1 MLFYDAICVF
11 RKIFSY
17 ESGLSIKSLTISS
30 SFIPLDALNKIKS
43 PFDAFSFT
51 AGGDLFLSV
60 MADAV
65 FLKLFQGAF
74 RDKSS
79 QFSVRKD
86 AVNFIRADHSAALFM
101 ERFFKIAEFKH
112 ITEHEHFLP

>member
-1 MLFYDAICVF
+1 MRFPSQL
-11 RKIFSY
+11 
-17 ESGLSIKSLTISS
+17 
-30 SFIPLDALNKIKS
+30 
-43 PFDAFSFT
+43 
-51 AGGDLFLSV
+51 GGDLFLSV

-65 FLKLFQGAF
+65 FLKVFQGAF

-86 AVNFIRADHSAALFM
+86 AVNFLRADHSAALFM
-101 ERFFKIAEFKH
+101 ERFFKIAELKH

>member
-1 MLFYDAICVF
+1 MRFPSQLEE
-11 RKIFSY
+11 IF
-17 ESGLSIKSLTISS
+17 
-30 SFIPLDALNKIKS
+30 
-43 PFDAFSFT
+43 
-51 AGGDLFLSV
+51 FLSV

-65 FLKLFQGAF
+65 FLKVFQGAF

-86 AVNFIRADHSAALFM
+86 AVNFLRADHSAALFM
-101 ERFFKIAEFKH
+101 ERFFKIAELKH